1 MPALALLLATALAAA
16 APPPTAADVVGAAE
30 ASLRARLQA
39 EGLEAELSAV
49 GTPRL
54 PPPTDGEVALVPAPV
69 AGRWP
74 RERVAVPVE
83 YRVDGERV
91 ARVVVWFSLRLPRH
105 GWVLARD
112 LPRHARPD
120 AAALVLADYD
130 AARLGHEGEPLAP
143 EALEGRR
150 LAVARR
156 AGAPLRAADLEPLPD
171 VARDEPVLVRM
182 VAGRVSLQVP
192 GRALGEAHIGQR
204 LQVLVEHGE
213 GPVEGVVTA
222 KGVVDVER

>member
-1 MPALALLLATALAAA
+1 MPVLALLLASALAAA
-16 APPPTAADVVGAAE
+16 APPTAADVLGAAE

-39 EGLEAELSAV
+39 EGLEAELAPV

-54 PPPTDGEVALVPAPV
+54 PPAPSGEVVLVPAPV

-112 LPRHARPD
+112 LPRHALPD

-130 AARLGHEGEPLAP
+130 AARLGHEGEPLPP

-156 AGAPLRAADLEPLPD
+156 AGAPLRAVDLEPLPD
-171 VARDEPVLVRM
+171 VVRDAPVLVRM
-182 VAGRVSLQVP
+182 VAGRVSLEVP